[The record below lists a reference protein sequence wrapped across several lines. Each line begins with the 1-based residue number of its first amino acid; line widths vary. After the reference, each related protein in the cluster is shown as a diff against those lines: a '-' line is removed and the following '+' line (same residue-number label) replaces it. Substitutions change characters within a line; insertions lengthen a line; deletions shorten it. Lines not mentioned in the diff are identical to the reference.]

1 LSSVLIYF
9 EEKIDGAS
17 YGIPWILVTL
27 VVEKTKFLLFSSK
40 NLFLTYI
47 LSQTPRKHL
56 ETFLDQSMT
65 SKTQKKAP
73 PQNSKL
79 KINMKPKIFY
89 NLDLFL

>member
-65 SKTQKKAP
+65 SKTQKKKKKNP
-73 PQNSKL
+73 TSKL
-79 KINMKPKIFY
+79 ETQNQSETK
-89 NLDLFL
+89 NLL